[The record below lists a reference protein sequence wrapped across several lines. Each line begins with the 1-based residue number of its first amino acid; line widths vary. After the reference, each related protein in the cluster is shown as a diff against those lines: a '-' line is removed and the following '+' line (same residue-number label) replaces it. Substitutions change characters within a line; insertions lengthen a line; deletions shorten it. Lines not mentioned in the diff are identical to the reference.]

1 MASEVVCGLIF
12 RLLLPICLAVACA
25 FRYNGLSFVY
35 LIYLLLIP
43 LFSEPTKA
51 TMQGHTGR
59 LLQSLCITSLSF
71 LLLHIIFHIT
81 LASLEAQHRITP
93 AYNCSTWEK
102 TFRQIG
108 FESLKGADA
117 GNGIRVF
124 VPDIGMFIAS
134 LTIWLV
140 CRTIVKKPDTEEIA
154 QLNSECEN
162 EELAG
167 GEKMDSEEA
176 LIYEEDLDGEEGMEG
191 ELEESTKLKILRR
204 FASVASKLKEFIGN
218 MITTA
223 GKVVVTIL
231 LGSSGMMLPSL
242 TSAVYFFVFLGLC
255 TWWSWC
261 RTFDPL
267 LFGCLCV
274 LLAIFT
280 AGHLIGLYL
289 YQFQFFQE
297 AVPPNDY
304 YARLFGIKSVIQTD
318 CASTW
323 KIIVNPDLSWYHHAN
338 PILLLVMYYTLA
350 TLIRIWLQEPLV
362 QEEMAKE
369 DEGALDCS
377 SNQNTAERRRS
388 LWYATQYPT
397 DERKLL
403 SMTQDDYK
411 PSDGLLVTV
420 NGNPVDYHTIHP
432 SLPIENGP
440 AKTDLYTT
448 PQYRWEPSEESSEKK
463 EEEEDKREDSEGE
476 GSQEEKRSVRMH
488 AMVAVF
494 QFIMKQSYICALIA
508 MMAWSITYHSWL
520 TFVLLIWSCTLWMI
534 RNRRKYAMIS
544 SPFMVVYAN
553 LLLVLQYIW
562 SFELPEIKKVPGFL
576 EKKEPGELAS
586 KILFTIT
593 FWLLLRQHLTEQKAL
608 REKEALLSEVKIGSQ
623 ELEEKEMLFPMKD
636 NTKCQRNFL

>member
-1 MASEVVCGLIF
+1 M
-12 RLLLPICLAVACA
+12 
-25 FRYNGLSFVY
+25 
-35 LIYLLLIP
+35 
-43 LFSEPTKA
+43 K
-51 TMQGHTGR
+51 
-59 LLQSLCITSLSF
+59 SLCFTSLSF

-81 LASLEAQHRITP
+81 LASLEAQHRIAP
-93 AYNCSTWEK
+93 GYNCSTWEK

-140 CRTIVKKPDTEEIA
+140 CRSMVQKPALEETAQDTPEF
-154 QLNSECEN
+154 EN
-162 EELAG
+162 EELAR
-167 GEKMDSEEA
+167 GEKMDSKEA
-176 LIYEEDLDGEEGMEG
+176 LIDDEDLDGGDG
-191 ELEESTKLKILRR
+191 EDGEPEDSTRLKLLRQL
-204 FASVASKLKEFIGN
+204 ASVASRLKEFVGN

-267 LFGCLCV
+267 LFSCLCV

-318 CASTW
+318 CSSTW
-323 KIIVNPDLSWYHHAN
+323 KIVVNPDLSWYHHAN

-362 QEEMAKE
+362 R
-369 DEGALDCS
+369 DRGACGLGSSQRRCS
-377 SNQNTAERRRS
+377 VCSQS
-388 LWYATQYPT
+388 PVLP
-397 DERKLL
+397 KLL

-432 SLPIENGP
+432 SLPLENGP
-440 AKTDLYTT
+440 AKADLYST
-448 PQYRWEPSEESSEKK
+448 PRYRWEPSEESTEKK
-463 EEEEDKREDSEGE
+463 EDEEGEKEESEEER
-476 GSQEEKRSVRMH
+476 SQEDRRSVRVH
-488 AMVAVF
+488 AMVSVF
-494 QFIMKQSYICALIA
+494 HFIMKQSYICALIA

-576 EKKEPGELAS
+576 EKKDPGELAS

-623 ELEEKEMLFPMKD
+623 EHEEKGKLGPLKRRGKVTPTEA
-636 NTKCQRNFL
+636 

>member
-43 LFSEPTKA
+43 LFSEPTKT

-59 LLQSLCITSLSF
+59 LLKSLCFISLSF

-81 LASLEAQHRITP
+81 LASLEAQHRIAP
-93 AYNCSTWEK
+93 GYNCSTWEK

-108 FESLKGADA
+108 FESLRGADA

-124 VPDIGMFIAS
+124 APDIGMFIAS
-134 LTIWLV
+134 LTIWLL
-140 CRTIVKKPDTEEIA
+140 CRDIVQKPVTDEAA
-154 QLNSECEN
+154 QSNLEFEN

-167 GEKMDSEEA
+167 GEKIDSEEA
-176 LIYEEDLDGEEGMEG
+176 LIYEEDLDGGDGVEG
-191 ELEESTKLKILRR
+191 ELEESTKLKMFRR
-204 FASVASKLKEFIGN
+204 LACVASKLKEFIGN

-242 TSAVYFFVFLGLC
+242 TSSVYFFVFLGLC

-267 LFGCLCV
+267 LFSCLCV

-297 AVPPNDY
+297 AVPPSDY

-318 CASTW
+318 CSSTW

-362 QEEMAKE
+362 QEERTKE
-369 DEGALDCS
+369 EDKALACS
-377 SNQNTAERRRS
+377 PIQITAERRRS
-388 LWYATQYPT
+388 LWYATHCST

-432 SLPIENGP
+432 SLPMENGP
-440 AKTDLYTT
+440 GKADLYST
-448 PQYRWEPSEESSEKK
+448 PQYRWEPSDESSEKR
-463 EEEEDKREDSEGE
+463 EEEEEEKEEFEEERSR
-476 GSQEEKRSVRMH
+476 EEKRSIKVH
-488 AMVAVF
+488 AMVSVF

-544 SPFMVVYAN
+544 SPFMVVYGN
-553 LLLVLQYIW
+553 LLLILQYIW

-586 KILFTIT
+586 KV
-593 FWLLLRQHLTEQKAL
+593 
-608 REKEALLSEVKIGSQ
+608 SE
-623 ELEEKEMLFPMKD
+623 
-636 NTKCQRNFL
+636 